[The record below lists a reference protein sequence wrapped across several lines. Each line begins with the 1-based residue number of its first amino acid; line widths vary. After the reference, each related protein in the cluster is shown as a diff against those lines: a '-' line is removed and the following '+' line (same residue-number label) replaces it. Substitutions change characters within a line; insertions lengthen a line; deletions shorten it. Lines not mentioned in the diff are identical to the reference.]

1 MVVPPPARAGPDEWG
16 LAWQGRWGGW
26 SAGAVRVL
34 ATCVA
39 LLEVTL
45 QGVAPAAE
53 EDTDALFEEA
63 LREVEALLS
72 AAACKS
78 GDAVLARVHWA
89 QGCDGAQALR
99 RGLRAALLCD
109 APAFERLRRDWRHR
123 RPVCK
128 GRAAAF
134 WSGSLDTGSE
144 AHAPRVARLSRLRGG
159 RAGLYLELP
168 AEWLPESHTEGQD
181 PVSAVRPGTHWHDF
195 CQLFGAVERVERAA
209 TGGGRER
216 GVVTLLARFCQAEGA
231 QNMYEAL
238 FDRYLY
244 RPWSKETD
252 EGDAD
257 ECFQVTCALKDYDEA
272 RALLVRGE
280 PLLDSEVA
288 FVLRRGGGSPEQ
300 AAVCGAPEEVLL
312 TSSRP
317 QLVLGREP
325 GEGVDVVL
333 RRAHVSKAHATL
345 TLQDHGGE
353 LAALLQDTSSNGTW
367 VNGARLD
374 PGRPVH
380 LRPGDRVSF
389 LPPGA
394 PASEL
399 GGGPLVY
406 ELALPG
412 QPAPAAPPAL
422 GQPGAIQEWLR
433 SLEGPGGGLLQYENV
448 LLNQYDDVSQIR
460 SLYAD
465 NIGAFFEDVGVENP
479 QHKASFRRALMR
491 LRGV

>member
-1 MVVPPPARAGPDEWG
+1 
-16 LAWQGRWGGW
+16 
-26 SAGAVRVL
+26 
-34 ATCVA
+34 
-39 LLEVTL
+39 
-45 QGVAPAAE
+45 
-53 EDTDALFEEA
+53 
-63 LREVEALLS
+63 
-72 AAACKS
+72 
-78 GDAVLARVHWA
+78 
-89 QGCDGAQALR
+89 
-99 RGLRAALLCD
+99 
-109 APAFERLRRDWRHR
+109 
-123 RPVCK
+123 
-128 GRAAAF
+128 
-134 WSGSLDTGSE
+134 
-144 AHAPRVARLSRLRGG
+144 
-159 RAGLYLELP
+159 
-168 AEWLPESHTEGQD
+168 
-181 PVSAVRPGTHWHDF
+181 
-195 CQLFGAVERVERAA
+195 
-209 TGGGRER
+209 
-216 GVVTLLARFCQAEGA
+216 
-231 QNMYEAL
+231 MYEAL
-238 FDRYLY
+238 VDRYLF
-244 RPWSKETD
+244 RPWDKETD

-257 ECFQVTCALKDYDEA
+257 ECFQVTCALKDYDQA
-272 RALLVRGE
+272 RALLARGE

-288 FVLRRGGGSPEQ
+288 LLLRRAGG
-300 AAVCGAPEEVLL
+300 AAERAAGWAGAPGAPDEVLL
-312 TSSRP
+312 TSGRP

-374 PGRPVH
+374 PGRPVR
-380 LRPGDRVSF
+380 LRPGDQVSF

-406 ELALPG
+406 EVALPG

-422 GQPGAIQEWLR
+422 GEPGAIQEWLR
-433 SLEGPGGGLLQYENV
+433 SLEGPGGGLLQYEKV